1 MQNNLKE
8 LVSLLSFMLP
18 QLFNEKREELSSIFN
33 QKSGTVTKENDHNPL
48 LAQQAIKNAK
58 TMMAPFVLRRRK
70 DQVLQHLPPKTLQ
83 VVHCTMTKDQKDYI
97 LTISI
102 MGNM

>member
-1 MQNNLKE
+1 
-8 LVSLLSFMLP
+8 
-18 QLFNEKREELSSIFN
+18 
-33 QKSGTVTKENDHNPL
+33 
-48 LAQQAIKNAK
+48 
-58 TMMAPFVLRRRK
+58 MMAPFVLRRRK